1 MKKIIFKSII
11 IVSFLFSSVVFAID
25 LDEAKHKGLVGEKDN
40 GYLSV
45 VVILQQDAQQGIQ
58 QDAQKE
64 AQILVDDI
72 NAKRK
77 AVYIELAAKNG
88 ITLQQVEKLA
98 AAKAYEKTHSGHYL
112 WMNGQWAKK

>member
-1 MKKIIFKSII
+1 M
-11 IVSFLFSSVVFAID
+11 
-25 LDEAKHKGLVGEKDN
+25 GEKNN

-45 VVILQQDAQQGIQ
+45 VVILQQDVQHIQ
-58 QDAQKE
+58 QDAQKK
-64 AQILVDDI
+64 AKILVDDI

-98 AAKAYEKTHSGHYL
+98 AAKAYEKTRSGHYL
-112 WMNGQWAKK
+112 WVNGQWAKK